1 MKLAI
6 LSIIFA
12 GVTLGQ
18 TPALKPS
25 EIRVPVAQCT
35 DTIVPKKKGFK
46 GYQRQK

>member
-6 LSIIFA
+6 LSIVFA

-18 TPALKPS
+18 TPALKPT
-25 EIRVPVAQCT
+25 EIRAPSVKCI

-46 GYQRQK
+46 GYQRKK